1 MTVSGDGFVPGW
13 DDDEFGE
20 DWEPPV
26 STVRIGGWNE
36 RGPVAYIESA
46 VCDVCGRWATTLA
59 TTRTT
64 RCNAGGAGD
73 PDNARISRA
82 LQVVVY
88 ACSQHER
95 QIQDALVEEYGHAGS
110 YHPDE
115 LAQAVDEKRGR
126 IALES
131 DDDSC

>member
-1 MTVSGDGFVPGW
+1 LTVSGDGFVPGW

-36 RGPVAYIESA
+36 KGPVAYIESA

-59 TTRTT
+59 TTRTA

-88 ACSQHER
+88 ACSQHYD
-95 QIQDALVEEYGHAGS
+95 QVIVALCEEYGQAGNT

-115 LAQAVDEKRGR
+115 LAQAVEKRALA
-126 IALES
+126 ALEP
-131 DDDSC
+131 DDD